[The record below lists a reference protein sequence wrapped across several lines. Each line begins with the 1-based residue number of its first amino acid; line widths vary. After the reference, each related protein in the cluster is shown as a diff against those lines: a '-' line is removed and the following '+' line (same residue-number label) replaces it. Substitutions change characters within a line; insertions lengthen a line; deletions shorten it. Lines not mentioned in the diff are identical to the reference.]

1 MKKLRKAAKSAPAT
15 GQSGMLGN
23 ILRDGFYVTPWGEV
37 ERCFVI
43 TDHVNPAVMSII
55 RGKCGNEIS
64 LEFKDSLKPR
74 RSKCCSV
81 ESRYVFFGEAS
92 QDTVKERTE
101 SWPGAVLD
109 AVPFGDTN
117 AKSLKELTVLLGC
130 KRQHLKGPLNNV
142 KHFVRNGFEV
152 FYRDES
158 TETLGL

>member
-15 GQSGMLGN
+15 GPSGMLGN

-43 TDHVNPAVMSII
+43 TDHGNPPVMSII
-55 RGKCGNEIS
+55 RGKCGSEIG
-64 LEFKDSLKPR
+64 LEHRESSRPR
-74 RSKCCSV
+74 RNKICSV

-92 QDTVKERTE
+92 QDVVKECAD
-101 SWPGAVLD
+101 SWAGTVLD

-117 AKSLKELTVLLGC
+117 AKSLKELTILLGC
-130 KRQHLKGPLNNV
+130 KRQHLKEPLNNV

-158 TETLGL
+158 SETLGL